1 MIHQLPIRIYYEDT
15 DAGGVVYH
23 SNYLKYAERA
33 RSEFLY
39 ATGLTNLGLIKQ
51 GIGIMI
57 RRCEMDFKSPAR
69 LEDII
74 SVYTKIDSIGGAS
87 MIMDQTVKRENQ
99 VLVAMKIH
107 VVFVDPKNFKP
118 VRLPLDIRKQ
128 FEKYE
133 EKE

>member
-118 VRLPLDIRKQ
+118 VRLPLDIRRQ